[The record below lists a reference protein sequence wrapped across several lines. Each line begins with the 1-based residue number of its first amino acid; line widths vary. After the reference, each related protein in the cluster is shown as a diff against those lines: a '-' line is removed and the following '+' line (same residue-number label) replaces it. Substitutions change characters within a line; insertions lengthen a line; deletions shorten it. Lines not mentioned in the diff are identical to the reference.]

1 MKPTKNRVLCKDC
14 GKYKMLFESEKKA
27 NTFIK
32 FNGNEIEAESGYK
45 PERSYYCIYCG
56 GWHLTSQKEYIEIKS
71 KTEILLEKYNEEKE
85 RKAKL
90 LQEEKL
96 ITEKKQRELKKMI
109 ASLEKDVNKLQLLD
123 TNSINLE
130 IALQTVANK
139 LEKIKEYKKYSF
151 KGSNKRIK
159 DVQEKIMIIKCK
171 IA

>member
-1 MKPTKNRVLCKDC
+1 M
-14 GKYKMLFESEKKA
+14 
-27 NTFIK
+27 
-32 FNGNEIEAESGYK
+32 
-45 PERSYYCIYCG
+45 
-56 GWHLTSQKEYIEIKS
+56 
-71 KTEILLEKYNEEKE
+71 EKYNEEKE